1 MTNNILI
8 KKMTKQDQL
17 QCVVSL
23 IHKKINDTNVYIY
36 EEEPEE
42 KYLKAQIYE
51 KNRIIYFDKL
61 RCITEFFFI
70 VDQCV
75 DMIKKRHRNGK
86 GFIETTFN
94 KIQQIYKD
102 VETKYPPETFY
113 ERNCYNAFYTV
124 AQDLEKHIKIC
135 IDSNYDDDDTDV
147 EDENDGVD
155 DDTDV
160 EEEDVKEDVDE
171 TDVEEDVDETDVD
184 ETDVEEDDDDSDSDY
199 VPSSTDNSDSDDDTD
214 VEDEDEDENDDEE
227 DVDETDVE
235 EDDDSDSDYVPSSTD
250 NSDSDSDY

>member
-1 MTNNILI
+1 MVKNFYKIIKNIKKQKNDFIQYTMTNNILI

-36 EEEPEE
+36 EDEPEE

-61 RCITEFFFI
+61 RCITELFFI
-70 VDQCV
+70 VDLCV
-75 DMIKKRHRNGK
+75 DIIKKMHRNCQ

-94 KIQQIYKD
+94 KILQIYKD

-135 IDSNYDDDDTDV
+135 IDSNYDDDDYN
-147 EDENDGVD
+147 EDD

-160 EEEDVKEDVDE
+160 
-171 TDVEEDVDETDVD
+171 
-184 ETDVEEDDDDSDSDY
+184 
-199 VPSSTDNSDSDDDTD
+199 
-214 VEDEDEDENDDEE
+214 EDENDDEE

-235 EDDDSDSDYVPSSTD
+235 DEDDDSDSDYVPSSTED
-250 NSDSDSDY
+250 SDSDSDY